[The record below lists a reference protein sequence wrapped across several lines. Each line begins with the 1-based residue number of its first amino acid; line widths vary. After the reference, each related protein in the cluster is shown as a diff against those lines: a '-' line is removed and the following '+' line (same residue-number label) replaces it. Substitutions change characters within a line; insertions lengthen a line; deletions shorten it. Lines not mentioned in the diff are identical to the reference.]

1 MRKRFEKLVFGF
13 LAVVCLT
20 ASSAEA
26 KDYKLYYLGGQSNM
40 DGFGYVKDLQGQNAE
55 PVKGVLMFHGN
66 QGLDCQAESGQGLWA
81 ELRPGNGT
89 GFTSDGTKNTYSDR
103 FGVELSFARRLRELD
118 PDSHIAIIKYSRG
131 GTSISADAEAAKT
144 FGCWEPDFHQ
154 EKLLGDI
161 NQYDH
166 FLATL
171 RHAFAVVDIDGD
183 GEADTLNPEG
193 IIWMQGESD
202 AGSEQVAG
210 RYAANLKR
218 LMDLIRAAL
227 REDDVPVVIGRISD
241 SGKDD
246 YETEQ
251 ADGKVWEFGEMVRQ
265 AQADFVTHD
274 ENAAIVISTDDYK
287 YSDPWHYDSA
297 GYLDLGS
304 KFADA
309 VHAQNNRRN

>member
-1 MRKRFEKLVFGF
+1 MNQCSEKPILYF
-13 LAVVCLT
+13 LAVVCLWS
-20 ASSAEA
+20 SSAVA

-55 PVKGVLMFHGN
+55 PVKGVMIFHGN
-66 QGLDCQAESGQGLWA
+66 QGLDCQSTDGRGLWA

-89 GFTSDGTKNTYSDR
+89 GFTSDGMKNTYSDR

-118 PDSHIAIIKYSRG
+118 PDSNLAIIKYSRG
-131 GTSISADAEAAKT
+131 GTSISADAEAAER

-154 EKLLGDI
+154 AGFHGNI

-202 AGSEQVAG
+202 AGSEQIAG
-210 RYAANLKR
+210 RYKANLKR
-218 LMDLIRAAL
+218 LMDLIRATL
-227 REDDVPVVIGRISD
+227 REDDIPVVIGRISD
-241 SGKDD
+241 SGRDD
-246 YETEQ
+246 YEQ
-251 ADGKVWEFGEMVRQ
+251 AGANGKVWEFGETVRQ
-265 AQADFVTHD
+265 AQADFVRDD
-274 ENAAIVISTDDYK
+274 ENAAIVISTDDYS

-297 GYLDLGS
+297 GYIDLGG

-309 VHAQNNRRN
+309 VHARNNVQN

>member
-1 MRKRFEKLVFGF
+1 MRYEKPLFCF
-13 LAVVCLT
+13 LTVACLL

-26 KDYKLYYLGGQSNM
+26 KEFKLYYLGGQSNM
-40 DGFGYVKDLQGQNAE
+40 DGFGHVKDLQGQNAE
-55 PVKGVLMFHGN
+55 PVKGVMIFHGN
-66 QGLDCQAESGQGLWA
+66 QGLDGQNTDGRGLWT

-89 GFTSDGTKNTYSDR
+89 GFTSDGMKNTYSDR

-131 GTSISADAEAAKT
+131 GTSISADADAAET
-144 FGCWEPDFHQ
+144 YGCWEPDFHQ
-154 EKLLGDI
+154 DKLLGDI

-171 RHAFAVVDIDGD
+171 RNAFAVVDIDGD

-202 AGSEQVAG
+202 AGSQQVAE
-210 RYAANLKR
+210 RYKANLKR

-227 REDDVPVVIGRISD
+227 REDDIPVVIGRISD

-246 YETEQ
+246 YEQ
-251 ADGKVWEFGEMVRQ
+251 AKANGKVWEFGEIVRQ
-265 AQADFVTHD
+265 AQADFVEHD
-274 ENAAIVISTDDYK
+274 ENAAIVISTDSYS

-297 GYLDLGS
+297 GYIDLGG

-309 VHAQNNRRN
+309 VHARNNRQN